1 MKANTDKLIENALPL
16 AVGAALL
23 LGVVYFLIRK
33 TVGDVAKGAAG
44 VLTGDNAITKNA
56 TNASGERV
64 TAYEGAGIF
73 GTLGAATNAVSGG
86 TLASLGEKIS
96 SWFEPGEKSENLY
109 YRVLFPDGTFHA
121 VGSLSIDKNG
131 FFVWS
136 GKKYRIGVNQGNQR
150 VAVAA

>member
-16 AVGAALL
+16 AIGAAVI
-23 LGVVYFLIRK
+23 LGVVYFIVKK
-33 TVGDVAKGAAG
+33 TLGAAVDTAAG
-44 VLTGDNAITKNA
+44 ALTGNNAITKNA

-64 TAYEGAGIF
+64 TAYEGAGIL

-109 YRVLFPDGTFHA
+109 YRVLFPDGSFHA

-131 FFVWS
+131 YFVWS
-136 GKKYRIGVNQGNQR
+136 GKRYRIGVNQGNQR